1 MPVGMN
7 DTGSVGQ
14 RGNPSH
20 HTGFSPATA
29 CCHSEIS
36 GSQLLFCGNG
46 VKEHA
51 CIMAHVAVML
61 IVVRS
66 NLLLFFYRQF

>member
-1 MPVGMN
+1 MSKHNITVPVGIN

-29 CCHSEIS
+29 CCHFETS
-36 GSQLLFCGNG
+36 GSQLLFCGDS
-46 VKEHA
+46 ERA
-51 CIMAHVAVML
+51 CLHYGTRGCDADSCEI
-61 IVVRS
+61 
-66 NLLLFFYRQF
+66 